1 MATATQGAFVSRTRN
16 YVPDLNS
23 YSTTH
28 AVGPSST
35 YNATGSNFKPSA
47 FFIQAGS
54 NYTLTPLDGGATLT
68 TGLIVGQIYP
78 IALKKIV
85 NTSGTTVVLL
95 K

>member
-1 MATATQGAFVSRTRN
+1 MATPTQGTFVSRTKN
-16 YVPDLNS
+16 FDPSLNS
-23 YSTTH
+23 FTTTHIVSASTT
-28 AVGPSST
+28 
-35 YNATGSNFKPSA
+35 YNSTGSNFRPTA
-47 FFIQAGS
+47 FYVQAGT

-85 NTSGTTVVLL
+85 NVSGTTVVLL